1 MNKFL
6 YAFYCFILSNCL
18 QAQTLFKGIVH
29 DGEEPLHFALVNLN
43 NGDYQVL
50 TDEKGSFAFDYL
62 PSGTYS
68 VHISMLGYKP
78 IIDTII
84 LEQGASFQEK
94 TYTLSDATLVVSG
107 ALRPVSKMES
117 PIAIDVYNSDFF
129 KQNPVP
135 SLFEGM
141 QNINGVK
148 PQINCNVCNTGDIHI
163 NGLEGPYTMI
173 LIDGMPIVSGL
184 STVYGLM
191 GIPQSLIE
199 RIEVVK
205 GPASTLY
212 GSEAV
217 GGLINV
223 ITKDLKYAPKIGLDL
238 FATSWSELNADLGLK
253 FNLGKKA
260 IALLGINYFDYN
272 LPIDKNKDGFT
283 DVTLQRRLSAFNKF
297 NFKRKSQK
305 EFSIALRYIY
315 ENRWG
320 GQMHWTKDFRGSDSI
335 YGESIQT
342 NRWETIGTYALNT
355 KENIK
360 INWSINGHYQNSY
373 YGDMPYIG
381 QQHIAYA
388 QLIWQKKLDK
398 HNLLSGATF
407 RYTHYEDN
415 TVATIVPS
423 HIYLP
428 GVFIQD
434 EWAWNKKNTLLAGL
448 RYDYNDKHG
457 SIFSPRINYRFMS
470 ENKQTTFRLGLG
482 NGYRV
487 VNVFTEDHAA
497 LTGARNV
504 VFNAALKPETS
515 WNMNANFVRK
525 FYFDNFIFLN
535 IDFTAFYT
543 YFDNRILPDYDTDP
557 NLIIYDNLDGHAIS
571 KGLALNIDLELP
583 INLSINLGATLQD
596 VYTVEDNEKTQQM
609 FAEHFSAV
617 WGLTYTWKKRNWTFN
632 YNGNV
637 YAPMRLPLLSD
648 LDPRKAYSP
657 WWSLQNIQAS
667 KKFNEQ
673 WEMYFGIKNLLNF
686 KLPKNAI
693 ARAHD
698 PFDRNVQFDA
708 QGQVIPTTENPY
720 ALTFDPSYMY
730 APNQGIRFFLGVR
743 HTIK

>member
-1 MNKFL
+1 MGQS
-6 YAFYCFILSNCL
+6 AS
-18 QAQTLFKGIVH
+18 FKGKVFG
-29 DGEEPLHFALVNLN
+29 DNEPLYFALVDLN
-43 NGDYQVL
+43 HGNYQVL
-50 TDEKGSFAFDYL
+50 TDEGGNFSFYHL
-62 PSGTYS
+62 PEGAY
-68 VHISMLGYKP
+68 VVKISILGYKP
-78 IIDTII
+78 IQDTII
-84 LEQGASFQEK
+84 LENTELPFQK
-94 TYTLSDATLVVSG
+94 DYTLIDATLVVSG

-117 PIAIDVYNSDFF
+117 PIAVDVYNATFF
-129 KQNPVP
+129 QQNPVP

-141 QNINGVK
+141 HNINGVK

-223 ITKDLKYAPKIGLDL
+223 ITKDVKYAPKLGLDI
-238 FATSWSELNADLGLK
+238 FTSSWAEVNADLGLK
-253 FNLGKKA
+253 FTLTNKVSS
-260 IALLGINYFDYN
+260 LLGINYFDYN
-272 LPIDKNKDGFT
+272 VPFDNNADGFT
-283 DVTLQRRLSAFNKF
+283 DVTLQRRLSVFNKF
-297 NFKRKSQK
+297 NFKRKSEK
-305 EFSIALRYIY
+305 DFSIALRYIH

-320 GQMHWTKDFRGSDSI
+320 GQMNWTNQFRGTDSI
-335 YGESIQT
+335 YGESIYT

-360 INWSINGHYQNSY
+360 INWSINGHYQDSH
-373 YGDMPYIG
+373 YGDIPYKAA
-381 QQHIAYA
+381 QHIAFA
-388 QLIWQKKLDK
+388 QMIWQKDWLK
-398 HNLLSGATF
+398 NRLLSGATF

-415 TVATIVPS
+415 TTATIVPS
-423 HIYLP
+423 HTFLP
-428 GVFIQD
+428 GIFIQN
-434 EWAWNKKNTLLAGL
+434 EWDINKKNILLAGL
-448 RYDYNDKHG
+448 RYDYNNKHG
-457 SIFSPRINYRFMS
+457 AIFSPRLNYRFLS
-470 ENKQTTFRLGLG
+470 ENKQTSFRLGLG

-515 WNMNANFVRK
+515 WNINANMVRK

-543 YFDNRILPDYDTDP
+543 YFNNRILPDYDTDP
-557 NLIIYDNLDGHAIS
+557 NLIIYDNLKGHAIS

-596 VYTVEDNEKTQQM
+596 VYTVEQNEKTQQM

-617 WGLTYTWKKRNWTFN
+617 WGLTYTWKKYDWTFN
-632 YNGNV
+632 YNGNL
-637 YAPMRLPLLSD
+637 YSPMRLPLLSD
-648 LDPRKAYSP
+648 LDPRSEYSP
-657 WWSLQNIQAS
+657 WWSLQNIQAT
-667 KKFNEQ
+667 KRFNNKWQ
-673 WEMYFGIKNLLNF
+673 IYFGIKNLLNYT
-686 KLPKNAI
+686 LPKNAI

-698 PFDRNVQFDA
+698 PFDKNVQFDA
-708 QGQVIPTTENPY
+708 QGQVLATSENPY
-720 ALTFDPSYMY
+720 ALTFDPSYMF
-730 APNQGIRFFLGVR
+730 APNQGIRFFLGCR
-743 HTIK
+743 YTIQ